1 MAHGAAAGLM
11 TGGLVEGFLSAGI
24 AGFAL
29 LLLLVALAAWRRVGG
44 LKLLALAGAF
54 AVFLAKG
61 AWLAWEAFA
70 PGQGGPAELGLLLP
84 DFAVLALLYVATV
97 R

>member
-1 MAHGAAAGLM
+1 MAAGL
-11 TGGLVEGFLSAGI
+11 LEGFLSAGI

-29 LLLLVALAAWRRVGG
+29 LLLVVALAAWRRVGG
-44 LKLLALAGAF
+44 AKLAAMAGAF
-54 AVFLAKG
+54 AVFALKG
-61 AWLAWEAFA
+61 LWFTWEAFA
-70 PGQGGPAELGLLLP
+70 PGQAGPPALGLLLP

>member
-1 MAHGAAAGLM
+1 MAA
-11 TGGLVEGFLSAGI
+11 GLVEGFLSAGI

-29 LLLLVALAAWRRVGG
+29 LLLVVAVAAWRRVGG
-44 LKLLALAGAF
+44 LKLLAMAGAF
-54 AVFLAKG
+54 AVFAAKG
-61 AWLAWEAFA
+61 LWLAWLSFGA
-70 PGQGGPAELGLLLP
+70 GSIPALELLVP